1 MFIRTLITKKRNAW
15 GSQHTKLLELYN
27 YMKFINI
34 VFLEGADEM
43 IELED
48 IKPKLKVFKEKL
60 TEMGVSL

>member
-1 MFIRTLITKKRNAW
+1 
-15 GSQHTKLLELYN
+15 
-27 YMKFINI
+27 MKFINI

-48 IKPKLKVFKEKL
+48 IKPKLKVFREKL

>member
-1 MFIRTLITKKRNAW
+1 MIYFFEFEEIY
-15 GSQHTKLLELYN
+15 HTLLENNN